1 MYYIQEYYIKD
12 ARNLFTDRFNSAWH
26 FVFGLATIFFPLI
39 MPFFL
44 LYQALDSFYSYAN
57 GKKDTNL
64 LVDLAEYF
72 IGYLV
77 AIIAYYAMV

>member
-1 MYYIQEYYIKD
+1 
-12 ARNLFTDRFNSAWH
+12 
-26 FVFGLATIFFPLI
+26 

-44 LYQALDSFYSYAN
+44 LYQAIDSFYSYAN

-77 AIIAYYAMV
+77 AVMAYYAVA

>member
-1 MYYIQEYYIKD
+1 MYYIKG
-12 ARNLFTDRFNSAWH
+12 ARNLFTDRFNSASH

-57 GKKDTNL
+57 GKKDTKL
-64 LVDLAEYF
+64 LVDLAK
-72 IGYLV
+72 GYLV
-77 AIIAYYAMV
+77 AVMAYYAVA

>member
-1 MYYIQEYYIKD
+1 
-12 ARNLFTDRFNSAWH
+12 
-26 FVFGLATIFFPLI
+26 

-77 AIIAYYAMV
+77 AVMAYYTMV

>member
-1 MYYIQEYYIKD
+1 MYYITD
-12 ARNLFTDRFNSAWH
+12 ARNLFTDRFNSALH
-26 FVFGLATIFFPLI
+26 LVFGLATIFFPLI

-44 LYQALDSFYSYAN
+44 LYQSLNSFYSYAN

-77 AIIAYYAMV
+77 AVMSYYAVA

>member
-1 MYYIQEYYIKD
+1 
-12 ARNLFTDRFNSAWH
+12 
-26 FVFGLATIFFPLI
+26 

-57 GKKDTNL
+57 GKKYTNL
-64 LVDLAEYF
+64 VVDLAK
-72 IGYLV
+72 GYLV